1 MLEDEEAIDRL
12 EHDLRRL
19 KIDFERFFSG
29 GLKTPPEQLRQS
41 VSTQINAMRS
51 RHIRTFALRFRL
63 HNLEARFHI
72 FSVLF
77 SRRLQELEAGTGR
90 RARPEVREVDP
101 HDGIVFDDKPDPE
114 AVAVLYRELC
124 RAREVAPATDLA
136 QFQSYLTSQITQIR
150 KKTGCTHVRF
160 RIASEGDKVKLKA
173 KPL

>member
-41 VSTQINAMRS
+41 VSTQINSMRS

-90 RARPEVREVDP
+90 RARPEVRKVDP

-124 RAREVAPATDLA
+124 RARKSRSRDCTSMGCVPSVWYASTNNRAPAPWAMST
-136 QFQSYLTSQITQIR
+136 R
-150 KKTGCTHVRF
+150 
-160 RIASEGDKVKLKA
+160 ASRSCLK
-173 KPL
+173 PV